1 MRGVSAVIPGMRAVL
16 TGVFLAPGAALG
28 ALTKN
33 LGMLAL
39 RLTGLPAIWS
49 MITAAVSMLG
59 TALSLLFSPIV
70 LIVAAF
76 IAAGLLI
83 WRYWEPIKAF
93 FTGFFSG
100 VLQQLTP
107 FRDSFFTLTLVF
119 SAIGNAVSKVWDW
132 FSKLLTP
139 VESSR
144 ESLDKCASAGETFGK
159 VLGGALQ
166 LLLLPLTTLM
176 EGIGWVL
183 EKLELIPSGLEAAR
197 LKAES
202 LKKDPVMWEWDPQ
215 QKKMVQKGWN
225 WSPAST
231 GKNNTGTPPPP
242 GAPQPTSPLT
252 GDNGTM
258 RRLQSIDSN
267 TKTTAD
273 NTKKIGPGDIVF
285 KNLPRA
291 LAVRGEWK
299 ESQLAST
306 VRNNGLSAR
315 PAVVAASLP
324 VKQAELL
331 PVSRSAR
338 NIPVASGGFT
348 GEIHVHLH
356 GVDRQDPR
364 EMGRII
370 ADQVSAELARRERLN
385 RGSFKDR
392 D

>member
-1 MRGVSAVIPGMRAVL
+1 M
-16 TGVFLAPGAALG
+16 
-28 ALTKN
+28 
-33 LGMLAL
+33 
-39 RLTGLPAIWS
+39 
-49 MITAAVSMLG
+49 
-59 TALSLLFSPIV
+59 
-70 LIVAAF
+70 
-76 IAAGLLI
+76 
-83 WRYWEPIKAF
+83 
-93 FTGFFSG
+93 
-100 VLQQLTP
+100 QQLTP
-107 FRDSFFTLTLVF
+107 FRDAFFTLTLVF
-119 SAIGNAVSKVWDW
+119 SAIGDAVSKVWDW

-231 GKNNTGTPPPP
+231 GKNNTGNTPPP

-299 ESQLAST
+299 ESQL
-306 VRNNGLSAR
+306 
-315 PAVVAASLP
+315 
-324 VKQAELL
+324 
-331 PVSRSAR
+331 
-338 NIPVASGGFT
+338 
-348 GEIHVHLH
+348 
-356 GVDRQDPR
+356 
-364 EMGRII
+364 
-370 ADQVSAELARRERLN
+370 
-385 RGSFKDR
+385 
-392 D
+392 